1 MQQKNWNEQMS
12 LEDELSLEAFL
23 FVDRQCRKCL
33 RTLSLTDNFYKT
45 RKDRGQNPS
54 AYSYECKYCTKKR
67 VSKTR
72 KQKPKPRKESD
83 YPDW

>member
-1 MQQKNWNEQMS
+1 VS
-12 LEDELSLEAFL
+12 IEDELGLEQFL

-67 VSKTR
+67 ISKTR
-72 KQKPKPRKESD
+72 NSKPKQRKEFD